1 MAEFC
6 PKCAIKRGFPIESPP
21 IFCEDCG
28 IEIPLISIW
37 KRIGNFFKKLF
48 S

>member
-6 PKCAIKRGFPIESPP
+6 PKCAKKRGFPIESPP

-28 IEIPLISIW
+28 IEIPYVSFWEKIKS
-37 KRIGNFFKKLF
+37 FFKTF
-48 S
+48 FT